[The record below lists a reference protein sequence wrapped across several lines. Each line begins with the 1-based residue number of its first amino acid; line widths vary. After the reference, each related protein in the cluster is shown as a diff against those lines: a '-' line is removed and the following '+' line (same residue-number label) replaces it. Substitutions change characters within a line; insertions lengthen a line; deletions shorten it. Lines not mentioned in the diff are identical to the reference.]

1 MTDLRCSRTR
11 HAKALGTIVEIKCR
25 ECGRAM
31 SQGTYRVE
39 VYHRWDMEDGV
50 WIELNDRIVHR
61 SQPHANQAA
70 A

>member
-1 MTDLRCSRTR
+1 MTDLRCSRIV
-11 HAKALGTIVEIKCR
+11 HAKSLGTIVEIKCR
-25 ECGRAM
+25 ECSRAM

-50 WIELNDRIVHR
+50 WVELNDRIVHR
-61 SQPHANQAA
+61 SSPPTNEAA